1 MPYDYSFSHHQLL
14 FCICIILCGKYD
26 YCFFEKQIQN
36 NNFTEGIFGHYFYA
50 TMSIKKQAVN
60 PQDDLGFGT
69 QAVSQRVINRD
80 GSINVSRQGLPL
92 FSTIDNYNTLITMSW
107 KKFWLIVIGA
117 YLTTNIVFALIYL
130 AIGVENLNGADGKS
144 PITHFF
150 DAFFFSAQTI
160 STVGYGHI
168 SPKGFITNL
177 VAALES
183 MMGLLA
189 FALATGLLYGRF
201 SRPSAKMAYSDVM
214 LVAPYL
220 ENSRGLMVRVANR
233 RRNMLV
239 DLSAEIIFSYNE
251 MVNGKPVRR
260 FYNLNLERKQVSI
273 MTLSW
278 TIVHPLDESSP
289 LYQMTHED
297 LMSSKANF
305 AVLIKAFDDTFS
317 QTVHSRTS
325 YQYDELVWGGKFMPT
340 FYTEQNGRVT
350 LDLTQISNYKTMPL
364 PETA

>member
-1 MPYDYSFSHHQLL
+1 
-14 FCICIILCGKYD
+14 
-26 YCFFEKQIQN
+26 
-36 NNFTEGIFGHYFYA
+36 
-50 TMSIKKQAVN
+50 MSIKKQAVN

-80 GSINVSRQGLPL
+80 GSINVNRRGLPL

-107 KKFWLIVIGA
+107 KKFWLIVIGS
-117 YLTTNIVFALIYL
+117 YLSTNLIFACFYLIL
-130 AIGVENLNGADGKS
+130 GVENLNGADGNS
-144 PITHFF
+144 PVTHFF

-168 SPKGFITNL
+168 SPKGFATNL

-183 MMGLLA
+183 MMGLLV

-220 ENSRGLMVRVANR
+220 NDSRGLMVRVANR

-260 FYNLNLERKQVSI
+260 FYNLNLERRQVSI

-278 TIVHPLDESSP
+278 TLVHPLDESSP

-297 LMSSKANF
+297 LANGQANF

-325 YQYDELVWGGKFMPT
+325 YQYNEVVWDAKFAPA
-340 FYTEQNGRVT
+340 FYTEPDGRVT
-350 LDLTQISNYKTMPL
+350 LDLTKISNHQMIQL
-364 PETA
+364 P